1 MNELLRRARAA
12 RRRREDGDAGYTLV
26 ELIVAMGIFTTVL
39 AVFMSG
45 LMVMFRDTN
54 RTQSAGQNTDA
65 LRKVFLQLD
74 RQVRYADGVNV
85 PGAAGTKWYAE
96 FRTPQD
102 GSRAAA
108 CYQWRY
114 DTTAGTLAWRTWP
127 ASAAVPAASTGWTQV
142 AAKLATGTQALGTAS
157 APVRPFVMKAAS
169 LGTGA
174 VHQQLVVA
182 VNSGRS
188 DGRGEQ
194 LQTTFVAVN
203 STVNSPGNLSSGSSG
218 ASSDN
223 PVCSATN
230 PRTP

>member
-1 MNELLRRARAA
+1 MNRLLSRRDEA
-12 RRRREDGDAGYTLV
+12 RRRRTEADGGYTLV

-85 PGAAGTKWYAE
+85 PGAVGSKWYTE

-102 GSRAAA
+102 GSRPAR

-114 DTTAGTLAWRTWP
+114 DTSTGTLAWRSWGAT
-127 ASAAVPAASTGWTQV
+127 ATVPGASTGWRQV
-142 AAKLATGTQALGTAS
+142 ANQLATGERAVGTTAT
-157 APVRPFVMKAAS
+157 PVKPFVMKRAS
-169 LGTGA
+169 LDDGT

-182 VNSGRS
+182 INSGRS
-188 DGRGEQ
+188 DGTGEQ

-203 STVNSPGNLSSGSSG
+203 SGVNSPGNVSQGTKG
-218 ASSDN
+218 VASDN
-223 PVCSATN
+223 PVCSSTS
-230 PRTP
+230 PRQ

>member
-1 MNELLRRARAA
+1 MGRLLRRFHED
-12 RRRREDGDAGYTLV
+12 RRRHDAGEGGYTLV

-45 LMVMFRDTN
+45 LMLMFRDTN
-54 RTQSAGQNTDA
+54 RAQAAAQNTDS

-85 PGAAGTKWYAE
+85 PGAVGTRWYAE

-102 GSRAAA
+102 GSVAAT

-114 DTTAGTLAWRTWP
+114 DTAAGTLAWRSWK
-127 ASAAVPAASTGWTQV
+127 AAAAVPSSTTGWAQMTS
-142 AAKLATGTQALGTAS
+142 KLATGPVAFGTS
-157 APVRPFVMKAAS
+157 TAPVTPFVMLPAS
-169 LGTGA
+169 QST

-182 VNSGRS
+182 LNSGRS
-188 DGRGEQ
+188 DGQGEQ
-194 LQTTFVAVN
+194 LRTTFVAVN
-203 STVNSPGNLSSGSSG
+203 SDVNSPGNKSTGNG
-218 ASSDN
+218 GTASDT

-230 PRTP
+230 PRT